1 MQDECIKE
9 EVTQR
14 MGWKDQHHKKRQQRA
29 KYVVMYTDATSG
41 LRMRLSPKMS
51 QW

>member
-14 MGWKDQHHKKRQQRA
+14 MGWKDQHHKKRQRA